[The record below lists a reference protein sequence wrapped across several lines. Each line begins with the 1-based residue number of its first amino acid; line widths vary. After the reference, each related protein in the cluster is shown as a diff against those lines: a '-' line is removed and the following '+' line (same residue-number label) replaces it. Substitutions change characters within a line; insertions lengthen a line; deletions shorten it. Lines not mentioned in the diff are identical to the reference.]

1 MKVKFEVEI
10 PDYEIVDVPVYY
22 ETNIMKVGD
31 KLDVVKVERV
41 IEKTLRIAKRDDLQN
56 CDFDSVIYPVCLKI
70 VGDDLGHLITESESV
85 VEVAK
90 NLAHLVMQFRNGT
103 GWNYDDYKFKANP
116 SSNGKKYKPKKFQMV
131 FDTLEDYIA
140 FYTESKISNKY
151 FEYEVGEQCTH

>member
-1 MKVKFEVEI
+1 MKVKFKVEI
-10 PDYEIVDVPVYY
+10 PDYEVVDVPIYY
-22 ETNIMKVGD
+22 ETNIMKVSN
-31 KLDVVKVERV
+31 KLDLVKVGRV

-70 VGDDLGHLITESESV
+70 VGDDLGHLITELESV

-140 FYTESKISNKY
+140 FYTEYKISNKD
-151 FEYEVGEQCTH
+151 FEYEVGEQ

>member
-70 VGDDLGHLITESESV
+70 VGDDLGHLITELESV

-131 FDTLEDYIA
+131 FDTLEAYIA
-140 FYTESKISNKY
+140 FYTESKISNKD
-151 FEYEVGEQCTH
+151 FKYEVE

>member
-31 KLDVVKVERV
+31 KLDLVTVERV
-41 IEKTLRIAKRDDLQN
+41 IEKTLKIAKRDNLQN

-70 VGDDLGHLITESESV
+70 VGDDLWHLITELESV

-90 NLAHLVMQFRNGT
+90 NLAHLIMQFRNGT

-131 FDTLEDYIA
+131 FDTLEAYIA
-140 FYTESKISNKY
+140 FYTESKISNKDFKY
-151 FEYEVGEQCTH
+151 GVE

>member
-22 ETNIMKVGD
+22 ETNIMKVAN
-31 KLDVVKVERV
+31 KLELVTVERV

-56 CDFDSVIYPVCLKI
+56 CNFDSVIYPVCLKI
-70 VGDDLGHLITESESV
+70 VGDDLGHLITESGSV

-90 NLAHLVMQFRNGT
+90 NLARLIIQFRNGT
-103 GWNYDDYKFKANP
+103 GWNYEDYKFEVTQ
-116 SSNGKKYKPKKFQMV
+116 SSNGKKYKPKKYQMV

-140 FYTESKISNKY
+140 FYTESKISNKD
-151 FEYEVGEQCTH
+151 FKYEVCEQ

>member
-22 ETNIMKVGD
+22 ETNIMQVGD

-56 CDFDSVIYPVCLKI
+56 CNFDSVIYPVCFKI
-70 VGDDLGHLITESESV
+70 VSDDLGYLITESESV
-85 VEVAK
+85 DEVAK
-90 NLAHLVMQFRNGT
+90 NLARLIMQFRNGT
-103 GWNYDDYKFKANP
+103 GRNYDDYKFEVTQ

-140 FYTESKISNKY
+140 FYTESKVSNRD
-151 FEYEVGEQCTH
+151 FEYEVCE

>member
-56 CDFDSVIYPVCLKI
+56 CNFDSVIYPVCLKI

-85 VEVAK
+85 VEVTK

-116 SSNGKKYKPKKFQMV
+116 SSNGKKYKPKKSQMV
-131 FDTLEDYIA
+131 FDTLEAYIA
-140 FYTESKISNKY
+140 FYTESKISNKD
-151 FEYEVGEQCTH
+151 FKYEVE

>member
-10 PDYEIVDVPVYY
+10 PDYEVVDVPVYY

-70 VGDDLGHLITESESV
+70 VGDDLGHLITELESV

-103 GWNYDDYKFKANP
+103 GWNHDDYKFEAYP
-116 SSNGKKYKPKKFQMV
+116 SYNGKKYKPKKFQMV
-131 FDTLEDYIA
+131 FDTLEAYIA
-140 FYTESKISNKY
+140 FYTKSKISNKD
-151 FEYEVGEQCTH
+151 FDYEVCEQ

>member
-10 PDYEIVDVPVYY
+10 PDYEVVDVPVYY

-70 VGDDLGHLITESESV
+70 VGDGLGHLITELESV
-85 VEVAK
+85 VDVAK
-90 NLAHLVMQFRNGT
+90 NLAHLIMQFRNGT
-103 GWNYDDYKFKANP
+103 GWNYDDYKFKASP

-131 FDTLEDYIA
+131 FDTLEDYIV
-140 FYTESKISNKY
+140 FYTESKISNRY
-151 FEYEVGEQCTH
+151 FEYEVCEQ

>member
-70 VGDDLGHLITESESV
+70 VGDDLGYLITELESV
-85 VEVAK
+85 VDVAK
-90 NLAHLVMQFRNGT
+90 NLGHLIVQFRNGT
-103 GWNYDDYKFKANP
+103 GWNYDDYKFEAYP

-131 FDTLEDYIA
+131 FDTLEDYIV
-140 FYTESKISNKY
+140 FYTESKISNKD
-151 FEYEVGEQCTH
+151 FDYEVCE

>member
-10 PDYEIVDVPVYY
+10 PDYEVVDVPVYY

-56 CDFDSVIYPVCLKI
+56 CNFDSVIYPVCLKI
-70 VGDDLGHLITESESV
+70 VNDDLGYLITQSENVSV
-85 VEVAK
+85 VAK

-103 GWNYDDYKFKANP
+103 GWNYDDYKFKASP

-131 FDTLEDYIA
+131 FDTLEAYIA
-140 FYTESKISNKY
+140 FYTESKISNKD
-151 FEYEVGEQCTH
+151 FKYEVCE

>member
-31 KLDVVKVERV
+31 ILDVVKVERV

-56 CDFDSVIYPVCLKI
+56 CNFDSVIYPVCLKI
-70 VGDDLGHLITESESV
+70 VGDDLGHLITESESA
-85 VEVAK
+85 VEVAN
-90 NLAHLVMQFRNGT
+90 NLARLIVQFRNGT
-103 GWNYDDYKFKANP
+103 GWDYEDYKFKANP

-131 FDTLEDYIA
+131 FDTLEAYIA
-140 FYTESKISNKY
+140 FYTKSKISNKD
-151 FEYEVGEQCTH
+151 FKYEVCE

>member
-22 ETNIMKVGD
+22 ETNIMKVGN
-31 KLDVVKVERV
+31 KLDLVTVERV
-41 IEKTLRIAKRDDLQN
+41 IEKTLKIAKRDNLQN

-70 VGDDLGHLITESESV
+70 VGDDLWHLITELESV

-90 NLAHLVMQFRNGT
+90 NLAHLIMQFRNGT

-131 FDTLEDYIA
+131 FDTLEAYIA
-140 FYTESKISNKY
+140 FYTESKISNKDFKY
-151 FEYEVGEQCTH
+151 GVE

>member
-70 VGDDLGHLITESESV
+70 VGDDLGHLITELESV

-131 FDTLEDYIA
+131 FDTLEAYIA
-140 FYTESKISNKY
+140 FYTESKISNKDFKY
-151 FEYEVGEQCTH
+151 GVE

>member
-10 PDYEIVDVPVYY
+10 PDYEVVDVPVYY

-31 KLDVVKVERV
+31 ILDVVKVERV
-41 IEKTLRIAKRDDLQN
+41 IEKALRIAKRDDLQN

-90 NLAHLVMQFRNGT
+90 NLARLIMKFRNGT
-103 GWNYDDYKFKANP
+103 GWNYEDYKFEAYP

-131 FDTLEDYIA
+131 FDTLEDYIV
-140 FYTESKISNKY
+140 FYTESKISNKD
-151 FEYEVGEQCTH
+151 FDYEVCE

>member
-56 CDFDSVIYPVCLKI
+56 CNFDSVIYPVCLKI
-70 VGDDLGHLITESESV
+70 VNDDLGHLITQSESA
-85 VEVAK
+85 VEVVK
-90 NLAHLVMQFRNGT
+90 NLARLIMQFRNGT
-103 GWNYDDYKFKANP
+103 GWNYDDYKFEAYP
-116 SSNGKKYKPKKFQMV
+116 SSNGKKYKSKKFQMV
-131 FDTLEDYIA
+131 FDTLEAYIA
-140 FYTESKISNKY
+140 FYTESKISNKD
-151 FEYEVGEQCTH
+151 FKYEVE

>member
-31 KLDVVKVERV
+31 ILDVVKVERV
-41 IEKTLRIAKRDDLQN
+41 IEKALRIAKRDDLQN

-90 NLAHLVMQFRNGT
+90 NLARLIMKFRNGT
-103 GWNYDDYKFKANP
+103 GWNYEDYKFEAYP

-131 FDTLEDYIA
+131 FDTLEDYIV
-140 FYTESKISNKY
+140 FYTESKISNKD
-151 FEYEVGEQCTH
+151 FDYEVCE

>member
-10 PDYEIVDVPVYY
+10 PDYEVVDVPIYY

-70 VGDDLGHLITESESV
+70 VVDDLGYLIIQSESV
-85 VEVAK
+85 VEVA
-90 NLAHLVMQFRNGT
+90 NRLAHLIMQFRNGT
-103 GWNYDDYKFKANP
+103 GWNYDDYKFEAYP

-131 FDTLEDYIA
+131 FDTLEDYIV
-140 FYTESKISNKY
+140 FYTESKISNKC
-151 FEYEVGEQCTH
+151 FEYEVEQ

>member
-56 CDFDSVIYPVCLKI
+56 CNFDSVIYPVCLKI
-70 VGDDLGHLITESESV
+70 VGDDLGYLIIQSESV

-90 NLAHLVMQFRNGT
+90 NLGHLIMQFRNGT
-103 GWNYDDYKFKANP
+103 GWDYDDYKFEAYP

-131 FDTLEDYIA
+131 FDTLEDYIV
-140 FYTESKISNKY
+140 FYTESKISNKC
-151 FEYEVGEQCTH
+151 FEYEVEQ

>member
-151 FEYEVGEQCTH
+151 FEYEVGEQ

>member
-22 ETNIMKVGD
+22 GTNIMKVGD
-31 KLDVVKVERV
+31 KLDVAKVERV

-70 VGDDLGHLITESESV
+70 VGDDLGHLIIQSESV

-90 NLAHLVMQFRNGT
+90 NLGHLIMQFRNGT

-131 FDTLEDYIA
+131 FDTLEAYIA
-140 FYTESKISNKY
+140 FYTESKISNKD
-151 FEYEVGEQCTH
+151 FKYEVE

>member
-10 PDYEIVDVPVYY
+10 PDYEVVDVPVYY
-22 ETNIMKVGD
+22 ETDIMQVGD

-56 CDFDSVIYPVCLKI
+56 CSFDSVIYPVCLKI
-70 VGDDLGHLITESESV
+70 VGDDLGYLITELESV

-103 GWNYDDYKFKANP
+103 GWNYEDYKFKVTQ
-116 SSNGKKYKPKKFQMV
+116 SSDGKKYKSKKFQKV
-131 FDTLEDYIA
+131 FDTLEDYIV
-140 FYTESKISNKY
+140 FYTESKISNKD
-151 FEYEVGEQCTH
+151 FDYEVGEQ

>member
-56 CDFDSVIYPVCLKI
+56 CNFDSVIYPVCLKI
-70 VGDDLGHLITESESV
+70 VGDDLGYLITQSESV

-90 NLAHLVMQFRNGT
+90 NLGHLIMQFRNGT
-103 GWNYDDYKFKANP
+103 GWNYDDYKFEAYP

-131 FDTLEDYIA
+131 FDTLEDYIV